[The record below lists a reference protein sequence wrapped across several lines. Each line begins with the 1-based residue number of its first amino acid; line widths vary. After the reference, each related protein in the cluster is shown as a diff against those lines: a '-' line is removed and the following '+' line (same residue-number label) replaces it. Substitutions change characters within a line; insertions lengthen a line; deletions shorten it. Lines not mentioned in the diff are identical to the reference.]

1 MPCPTPYG
9 GGIGDIA
16 DHLSAARPVGWTDEL
31 SKLQD
36 MGAAVY
42 KVSMVGQDSW
52 PVKFRNISPGVVLP
66 RQVRTY
72 AGHGRQLG
80 LCFIFQSLLFMDQD
94 TLSGARKDV
103 YVLAKIIKY
112 ATGSK
117 AKSYQL
123 KWAVDDI
130 FLNKEPSEDNLGGA
144 LREVMEHPV
153 VRGTFGGVHDDLKKL
168 GVTKVVVRDNEIDFE
183 SE

>member
-1 MPCPTPYG
+1 
-9 GGIGDIA
+9 
-16 DHLSAARPVGWTDEL
+16 
-31 SKLQD
+31 
-36 MGAAVY
+36 
-42 KVSMVGQDSW
+42 
-52 PVKFRNISPGVVLP
+52 
-66 RQVRTY
+66 
-72 AGHGRQLG
+72 
-80 LCFIFQSLLFMDQD
+80 MDQN
-94 TLSGARKDV
+94 TLRGTNKDV
-103 YVLAKIIKY
+103 YVLGKIMKY

-153 VRGTFGGVHDDLKKL
+153 VRGTFGGVHDDLTTL